1 MEAVLRQ
8 LDRLFLGSER
18 TSTPQNLHYLGNC
31 CTDRIMTFFPNDS
44 LPPMP
49 SIPDSI
55 PLCDFM
61 FDERYGRRP
70 YDESL
75 DAYTCRL
82 SGRKLSAH
90 EQKERVELLSR
101 ALAKELHWR
110 VNEGS
115 EFDKTVGVFALNTV
129 STMSF

>member
-1 MEAVLRQ
+1 
-8 LDRLFLGSER
+8 
-18 TSTPQNLHYLGNC
+18 
-31 CTDRIMTFFPNDS
+31 MTFFPNDS

-49 SIPDSI
+49 SIPDI

-75 DAYTCRL
+75 DAYTCGL

-90 EQKERVELLSR
+90 EQKDRVEFLSR
-101 ALAKELHWR
+101 ALAKELRWR

-129 STMSF
+129 STMSFYLEWDGLRLLKHRGASKD

>member
-1 MEAVLRQ
+1 
-8 LDRLFLGSER
+8 
-18 TSTPQNLHYLGNC
+18 
-31 CTDRIMTFFPNDS
+31 MTFFPDDS

-49 SIPDSI
+49 SIPDNI

-75 DAYTCRL
+75 DAYTCGL

-90 EQKERVELLSR
+90 EQRERVELLSR

-129 STMSF
+129 STMSLYL

>member
-1 MEAVLRQ
+1 
-8 LDRLFLGSER
+8 
-18 TSTPQNLHYLGNC
+18 
-31 CTDRIMTFFPNDS
+31 MTFFPNDS

-49 SIPDSI
+49 SIPDNI

-61 FDERYGRRP
+61 FDERHGRRP

-75 DAYTCRL
+75 DAYTCGL

-115 EFDKTVGVFALNTV
+115 ESDKTVGVFALNTV
-129 STMSF
+129 STMSFYLWWDGLRPLKHSGASKD